1 MNCATGSTVPEL
13 PEILAAYGG
22 VGYVVAPAGFGK
34 THLIAASLFHAEK
47 RQLVLTHTY
56 AGVNALRRKMR
67 QLRVPDGACRIDTIA
82 SWALRLSLSYPEASG
97 WSIKRPAHEQW
108 AELYGSCSRLL
119 ECGFIRRVLRASYGG
134 LYVDEYQ
141 DCSCAQHDI
150 VLRLARDLPCRILGD
165 PLQGIF
171 DFDDDPIDWDRDVG
185 AAFESLGQLETPH
198 RWERAGSP
206 SLGAWLREARQVL
219 EHRQALDLTH
229 ATCEGVRVQV
239 ASSDVAHLLMA
250 QGNTCRTV
258 RCAPRDSVI
267 AIHGGGPTYKA
278 KCHRLA
284 KHLGGM
290 YASIEEIEGKDLFS
304 FVRKVERA
312 RDDAARLK
320 HAVTLA
326 ESAMTGVGSSLP
338 AGTARGERVVVRDNT
353 RNPTVARA
361 GNTYLDNP
369 TSANM
374 AAFLLAV
381 KKIPA
386 VHLARAD
393 LLNRI
398 VGVLAKHAVAPN
410 ITLAEAAERYQ
421 SQFRHRGRPV
431 GRRRLIGTTL
441 LVKGLEFDH
450 AIVLDAPSLSRK
462 ELYVAL
468 TRGAKSLTIVS
479 SVTTLNP
486 AD

>member
-1 MNCATGSTVPEL
+1 MPEL

-22 VGYVVAPAGFGK
+22 MGYVVAPAGFGK
-34 THLIAASLFHAEK
+34 THLIAASVCHAEK

-67 QLRVPDGACRIDTIA
+67 QIRVASSAFRIDTIA

-97 WSIKRPAHEQW
+97 WNVGRPDQEQW
-108 AELYGSCSRLL
+108 AGLYHACSRLL

-150 VLRLARDLPCRILGD
+150 VLKLARDLPCRILGD

-171 DFDDDPIDWDRDVG
+171 DFDGDPVDWDRDVA
-185 AAFESLGQLETPH
+185 AAFEPLGQLETPH

-206 SLGAWLREARQVL
+206 SLGAWLSDV
-219 EHRQALDLTH
+219 RQALERRQGVDFTR
-229 ATCEGVRVQV
+229 APRDGVRFQIADSEV
-239 ASSDVAHLLMA
+239 AQLLMA
-250 QGNTCRTV
+250 QGNTCRSV
-258 RCAPRDSVI
+258 RCGPRDSVI

-312 RDDAARLK
+312 RNDQARLK

-326 ESAMTGVGSSLP
+326 ESAMTGVRSSLP
-338 AGTARGERVVVRDNT
+338 AGTARGEPVVIRNST
-353 RNPTVARA
+353 RNPDVARA
-361 GNTYLDNP
+361 GNDYLATP
-369 TSANM
+369 TSSNL

-381 KKIPA
+381 KALPEVRI
-386 VHLARAD
+386 ARAD
-393 LLNRI
+393 LFNRI
-398 VGVLAKHAVAPN
+398 VGVFRKHAVAPHL
-410 ITLAEAAERYQ
+410 TLAEAAERYQ
-421 SQFRHRGRPV
+421 TQFRHRGRPV
-431 GRRRLIGTTL
+431 GRRKLIGTTL

-450 AIVLDAPSLSRK
+450 AIVLDAPSLSRR

-468 TRGAKSLTIVS
+468 TRGAKSLTVIS
-479 SVTTLNP
+479 SVPILNP
-486 AD
+486 SD